1 MDAEK
6 MMSTAPIG
14 ESTETTE
21 DLLRRILELQ
31 QKKSRETRIATVTL
45 IVIAV
50 LFALAI
56 GFTAPRVI
64 MFFEHA
70 ETSLTQVNRLAA
82 ESEKAMVDLREITS
96 GVNSVVKE
104 ANESLAPKAVNLID
118 HAEASLTELDK
129 LIAESESSIVKL
141 NGIADDMDALIAQA
155 GILIENSNE
164 MVENNTDAI
173 TETVNKLNNVD
184 FEALNKA
191 IHDLSAVIEP
201 LARFAS
207 MFK

>member
-1 MDAEK
+1 MDVQNVINSDQINKKAE
-6 MMSTAPIG
+6 S
-14 ESTETTE
+14 TE
-21 DLLRRILELQ
+21 DLLRQILELQ
-31 QKKSRETRIATVTL
+31 KKKNKDTRISTVTL

-64 MFFEHA
+64 MFFNHA
-70 ETSLTQVNRLAA
+70 ETSLAKVDQLAT
-82 ESEKAMVDLREITS
+82 ESEKAMLDLRSITS
-96 GVNSVVKE
+96 GVDAIVKE
-104 ANESLAPKAVNLID
+104 SNETIAPKAVGLID
-118 HAEASLTELDK
+118 HAEKSLTELDK
-129 LIAESESSIVKL
+129 LIAESGSSIAKL
-141 NGIADDMDALIAQA
+141 NTVADDMDALIAQA
-155 GILIENSNE
+155 GVLIENSNA

-184 FEALNKA
+184 FEALNQA

>member
-1 MDAEK
+1 MDVQNVINSDQINKKAE
-6 MMSTAPIG
+6 S
-14 ESTETTE
+14 TE
-21 DLLRRILELQ
+21 DLLRQILELQ
-31 QKKSRETRIATVTL
+31 KKKNKDTRISTVTL

-56 GFTAPRVI
+56 GLTAPRVI
-64 MFFEHA
+64 MFFNHA
-70 ETSLTQVNRLAA
+70 ETSLAKVDQLAT
-82 ESEKAMVDLREITS
+82 ESEKAMLDLRSITS
-96 GVNSVVKE
+96 GVDAIVKE
-104 ANESLAPKAVNLID
+104 SNETIAPKAVGLID
-118 HAEASLTELDK
+118 HAEKSLTELDK
-129 LIAESESSIVKL
+129 LIAESGSSIAKL
-141 NGIADDMDALIAQA
+141 NTVADDMDALIAQA
-155 GILIENSNE
+155 GVLIENSNA

-184 FEALNKA
+184 FEALNQA